1 MKKIYIKNNYKIKME
16 SNIINLNF
24 SHKYLK
30 FNHITSTLIIN
41 NLDGRTIYFYFN
53 FYILIPKHEKNK

>member
-1 MKKIYIKNNYKIKME
+1 ME